1 MLEFLQPDRRPRSL
15 GGTWF
20 MAYVPE
26 LVLCAQA
33 LRSRENNEDAEWDS
47 DELEPTPRGGLQR
60 CPPSSRLIG
69 MRRPLFR
76 KRASPGEIVY
86 SKTDEASVNEAS
98 VKWPRSLRQNVT
110 VTPSDGSRRESR
122 HDGGRPRA
130 VAGVYSEPC
139 RARGD
144 RIVSASCYAGC

>member
-1 MLEFLQPDRRPRSL
+1 
-15 GGTWF
+15 

-60 CPPSSRLIG
+60 CPSSSRLIG

-98 VKWPRSLRQNVT
+98 VKCPAACDKMSL
-110 VTPSDGSRRESR
+110 
-122 HDGGRPRA
+122 
-130 VAGVYSEPC
+130 
-139 RARGD
+139 
-144 RIVSASCYAGC
+144 